1 MTAVLPR
8 GGSAVAPI
16 SQTAEYALRAMA
28 ELALAESGT
37 ALPALELSRATNVPV
52 HYLSK
57 VLRRLVAAGL
67 LISHKGHGGGFVL
80 ARPAHRIR
88 FADVLDAIGEAPVS
102 GRCAFG
108 WGDCDAS
115 RPCPLHPAWST
126 LNDSLVR
133 WANDSTL
140 ANLRRRRRK

>member
-1 MTAVLPR
+1 MTPVMPR
-8 GGSAVAPI
+8 GSAIAPI

-28 ELALAESGT
+28 ELALAEPGT
-37 ALPALELSRATNVPV
+37 ALRASELSRATNVPV

-57 VLRRLVAAGL
+57 VLRRLVSAGL
-67 LISHKGHGGGFVL
+67 LLSQKGHGGGFVL

-88 FADVLDAIGEAPVS
+88 FADVLAAMGEAPVS

-108 WGDCDAS
+108 WGDCDAT

-126 LNDSLVR
+126 LSDALVR

-140 ANLRRRRRK
+140 ANLRRRRRR

>member
-1 MTAVLPR
+1 
-8 GGSAVAPI
+8 
-16 SQTAEYALRAMA
+16 MA
-28 ELALAESGT
+28 ELALAGPGT
-37 ALPALELSRATNVPV
+37 ALKATELSRATNVPV

-67 LISHKGHGGGFVL
+67 LISQKGHGGGFVL

-88 FADVLDAIGEAPVS
+88 FAHVLEAMGEAPVS

-115 RPCPLHPAWST
+115 HPCPLHPAWST
-126 LNDSLVR
+126 LNDALVR
-133 WANDSTL
+133 WANDSSL
-140 ANLRRRRRK
+140 GNLRRGRRK